1 MTKPK
6 RTRSKKQNSSKKRRG
21 GGNCGSGCISEPK
34 ENPWLAVDRESSRR
48 TIRKVPSLDDNTNYD
63 ELKKNAQIFN
73 EEEDQNRKEE
83 IKNQE
88 DKKQTMPPTIIL
100 PPPRI
105 ITSTIQRD
113 RRTPRGG
120 RNYKTKSRRS
130 IKQIKHPT
138 VHRKK

>member
-6 RTRSKKQNSSKKRRG
+6 RTRSKKRNSSKKRRG
-21 GGNCGSGCISEPK
+21 GGNCGSSCTSQKE
-34 ENPWLAVDRESSRR
+34 ENPWLAVDRESSGR
-48 TIRKVPSLDDNTNYD
+48 TVHRVPSLHDNTNYD
-63 ELKKNAQIFN
+63 ELKRNAKIFN
-73 EEEDQNRKEE
+73 DEEEQKRKEVE
-83 IKNQE
+83 KRE
-88 DKKQTMPPTIIL
+88 VEKQTTPTIIL